1 MKRFWNWKTAL
12 VGILTAL
19 ILTGVATG
27 AYHAYV
33 RYLEKNYG
41 AVSSVHVTSNSQG
54 GEAEYVVVTSTDG
67 ESIETEGAATPSV
80 EKLRE
85 LFAYHYVFF
94 KELCD
99 NKLAREG
106 REPTLRYQ
114 DLLFGDV
121 PPLNL
126 PSDLSEVEK
135 QEWQQQYE
143 SVVRTVRDTVEN
155 YLFTLQTVRFAEFN
169 KNCDYWIIDKANPS
183 QCLTNTQ
190 IREPGRIDLS
200 KYAYMFQVDYDE
212 HGVPSIA
219 DRNLYASDVETMRKN
234 VNSVLHENAY
244 SVLGASLNP
253 LDMED
258 TLLREAIDKAC
269 KVKNPINCSI
279 IIGITW
285 SKYKISNEI
294 EYGNNE
300 WSMAY
305 NLFDSL
311 SVRVWAIAILAVAF
325 FCGVF
330 YLNPRQDEKR
340 AKRELARAPVE
351 LVVALGMLLYSGYVI
366 LHMWM
371 TNLYLRYD
379 RDYVSLIMYVFFYLL
394 VAWYVGGCI
403 GEIRAVGFRKYFGER
418 FLLVIACRALHKHVK
433 KLFEEYRKLNL
444 GMNLRGKILR
454 LVIINAIVVSV
465 FCAVWFFGIIGV
477 LLYSI
482 CLYFLVM
489 QYIVAVQKD
498 YRELQRMTKEMAD
511 GNLKYEP
518 ERSLGLFEPVKEDL
532 VLIRNGFDKAVQE
545 EVKSHKLKNELI
557 TNVSHDLKT
566 PLTAIITYV
575 NLLKDKNLTEEQI
588 QSYVN
593 TLDQKSL
600 RLKRLIEDLFEV
612 SKANSGNVQLNL
624 QNCDLANLIKQCFYE
639 VEDKLEEKNLTTRL
653 SMPEERVVLR
663 LDSEKTYRIYENL
676 FHNIAKYAM
685 AGTRVY
691 VTMSEEEDLVTV
703 TIKNITEAELYVPA
717 EELTERFVRG
727 DASRG
732 SVEGSGL
739 GLAIARSFTE
749 IQGGKFALELDGDL
763 FKVTTT
769 WRKPARPA
777 EE

>member
-19 ILTGVATG
+19 LLTGVATG
-27 AYHAYV
+27 AFHAYL

-41 AVSSVHVTSNSQG
+41 SFSSVYVTSNAQG
-54 GEAEYVVVTSTDG
+54 ESEYMVVTSSDG
-67 ESIETEGAATPSV
+67 ETIETEGAATPGV

-85 LFAYHYVFF
+85 LYAYHYVFF

-106 REPTLRYQ
+106 KEPILRYQ

-126 PSDLSEVEK
+126 PSDLTEEEK
-135 QEWQQQYE
+135 QEWKQHYE
-143 SVVRTVRDTVEN
+143 YLVRSVRESVEN
-155 YLFTLQTVRFAEFN
+155 YLFMLQTVRFAEFN
-169 KNCDYWIIDKANPS
+169 KNCDYWIIDKSNQS

-190 IREPGRIDLS
+190 IREPGKIDLT

-212 HGVPSIA
+212 HGVPTIA

-234 VNSVLHENAY
+234 VNSVLHENTY
-244 SVLGASLNP
+244 SILGASLDSLGTEN
-253 LDMED
+253 

-285 SKYKISNEI
+285 SKYKTSNEI
-294 EYGNNE
+294 EYGYNE
-300 WSMAY
+300 WAMVY

-311 SVRVWAIAILAVAF
+311 SVNVWAITILACAIF
-325 FCGVF
+325 GGIF
-330 YLNPRQDEKR
+330 YLNPRREEIRVKR
-340 AKRELARAPVE
+340 DIARAPVE
-351 LVVALGMLLYSGYVI
+351 LVAALGMLLYSGYVV
-366 LHMWM
+366 LHQWM

-379 RDYVSLIMYVFFYLL
+379 RDYVSLTMFVFFYLL
-394 VAWYVGGCI
+394 VAWYVGGCL
-403 GEIRAVGFRKYFGER
+403 GEIRIVGFRKYFGDR
-418 FLLVIACRALHKHVK
+418 FLIVIACRAIRRHFK
-433 KLFEEYRKLNL
+433 KLFTEYRQLNL
-444 GMNLRGKILR
+444 GMKLRGKILR

-477 LLYSI
+477 VLYSV
-482 CLYFLVM
+482 CLYILVM
-489 QYIVAVQKD
+489 QYIVGVQKD
-498 YRELQRMTKEMAD
+498 YQELQRMTREMAD

-545 EVKSHKLKNELI
+545 EVKSHKMKNELI

-575 NLLKDKNLTEEQI
+575 NLLKDKNLTEEQLR
-588 QSYVN
+588 SYVD
-593 TLDQKSL
+593 TLDKKSL

-653 SMPEERVVLR
+653 SMPEERMVLQ

-691 VTMSEEEDLVTV
+691 VTMAEEGDLVTV
-703 TIKNITEAELYVPA
+703 SIKNITEAELYVPA

-749 IQGGKFALELDGDL
+749 IQGGKFALEVDGDL

-769 WRKPARPA
+769 WRKPVKTT
-777 EE
+777 E

>member
-27 AYHAYV
+27 ACHAYV

-41 AVSSVHVTSNSQG
+41 SVSSVYVSSTSQNIDDEYVIVTS
-54 GEAEYVVVTSTDG
+54 ADG
-67 ESIETEGAATPSV
+67 ETIEAEGAATPSI

-85 LFAYHYVFF
+85 FFAYHYVFY

-106 REPTLRYQ
+106 KEPILRYQ

-126 PSDLSEVEK
+126 PSDLTEEEK
-135 QEWQQQYE
+135 QDWQQRYE
-143 SVVRTVRDTVEN
+143 YVVRTVRDTVEN
-155 YLFTLQTVRFAEFN
+155 YLFTLQTARFAEFN

-190 IREPGRIDLS
+190 IREPGGIDLT

-212 HGVPSIA
+212 HGVPMIA
-219 DRNLYASDVETMRKN
+219 DRNLYASDVESMRKN
-234 VNSVLHENAY
+234 VNSVLHENMYA
-244 SVLGASLNP
+244 VLGASLNP
-253 LDMED
+253 LEEN

-269 KVKNPINCSI
+269 KVKTPINCSI

-294 EYGNNE
+294 NYGNNE
-300 WSMAY
+300 WTMIY
-305 NLFDSL
+305 NLFGSL
-311 SVRVWAIAILAVAF
+311 SVRVWAIAILACAF
-325 FCGVF
+325 FCGAF
-330 YLNPRQDEKR
+330 YLNPRQEEKR
-340 AKRELARAPVE
+340 AKRELVRAPIE
-351 LVVALGMLLYSGYVI
+351 LVVAMGMLLYSGYVI
-366 LHMWM
+366 LHAWM
-371 TNLYLRYD
+371 TNLYLQYE
-379 RDYVSLIMYVFFYLL
+379 RDYVSLIMFVFFYLL

-403 GEIRAVGFRKYFGER
+403 GEISILGFRKYFRER
-418 FLLVIACRALHKHVK
+418 FLLGIACRAIHKHVK
-433 KLFEEYRKLNL
+433 KLFEEYRHLNL

-477 LLYSI
+477 VLYSI

-498 YRELQRMTKEMAD
+498 YQELQRMTKEMAD

-518 ERSLGLFEPVKEDL
+518 EKSLGLFEPVKDDL

-545 EVKSHKLKNELI
+545 EVKSHKMKNELI

-575 NLLKDKNLTEEQI
+575 NLLKDKNLTEEQLR
-588 QSYVN
+588 SYVD
-593 TLDQKSL
+593 TLDKKSL

-653 SMPEERVVLR
+653 SMPEEKIILR

-676 FHNIAKYAM
+676 LHNVAKYAM
-685 AGTRVY
+685 SGTRVY
-691 VTMSEEEDLVTV
+691 VTMSEEGERVIV

-749 IQGGKFALELDGDL
+749 IQGGKFDLEIDGDL
-763 FKVTTT
+763 FKVTTV
-769 WRKPARPA
+769 WRKPPHPS
-777 EE
+777 E